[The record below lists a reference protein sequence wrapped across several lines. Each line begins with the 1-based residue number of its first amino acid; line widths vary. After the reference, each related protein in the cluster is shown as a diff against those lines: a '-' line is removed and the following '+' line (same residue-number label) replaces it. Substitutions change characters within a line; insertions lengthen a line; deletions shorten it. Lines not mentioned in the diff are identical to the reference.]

1 MKNCNIII
9 LFIFLLLI
17 KEMNPQKIPKLPKKL
32 KIGYASW
39 GECDEK
45 IFFRISSKRI
55 KCNYMVFNRYVINFR

>member
-1 MKNCNIII
+1 MGFNRIN
-9 LFIFLLLI
+9 FVIFLLLT

-45 IFFRISSKRI
+45 IFESVQNGLIYYFQK
-55 KCNYMVFNRYVINFR
+55 FNF